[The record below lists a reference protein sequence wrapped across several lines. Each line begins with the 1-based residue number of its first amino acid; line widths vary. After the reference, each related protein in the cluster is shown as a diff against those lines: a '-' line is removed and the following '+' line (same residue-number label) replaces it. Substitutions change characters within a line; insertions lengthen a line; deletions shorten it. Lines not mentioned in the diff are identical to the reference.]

1 MISVITL
8 NVTVCSPHTRYECY
22 FLNIKQVQYQ
32 ICEKFMGGRMG
43 GRHGCD
49 DTSQYQNLDFDMKI
63 WHWCISSRPWR
74 PPIMHCTFFT
84 YLMLYLFDIKKI
96 TFVSH
101 VGDSNGHAKRN
112 TKNHRFLVF
121 RPYFWAFSD
130 DPRCSKQL
138 KIVQECICKCKNT
151 NNYRESII
159 FYSGEWWYG
168 VFRNFASHIMGGGW
182 GGATVGCSNGYPTP
196 KTVFFGLK
204 RLYRCS
210 WRPPPSPPHVCRKSP
225 PHPPPFQRPT
235 FRPPWSPPCSIENMM
250 FSRKWDISLS

>member
-63 WHWCISSRPWR
+63 WHWCISSRPWRPPIR

-168 VFRNFASHIMGGGW
+168 VFRNFASHIMGGRHCW
-182 GGATVGCSNGYPTP
+182 V
-196 KTVFFGLK
+196 LK
-204 RLYRCS
+204 RISHSKNRVFWGVKTTPQVQLT
-210 WRPPPSPPHVCRKSP
+210 PPIA
-225 PHPPPFQRPT
+225 PPFQRPT
-235 FRPPWSPPCSIENMM
+235 FRPPWSPPCSIENMV
-250 FSRKWDISLS
+250 FSRKWDISLW